1 MYAHEYERLTDWL
14 TALGEGRLL
23 AINSCKAIPLSS
35 FLLSYFTYFAF
46 AFLFTYIFVFYISP
60 LVGQLDG
67 PRYRNE
73 DPYGHSMNQSQ
84 VVTQRGHVMGS
95 GYDGMR
101 ASYSSR

>member
-1 MYAHEYERLTDWL
+1 M
-14 TALGEGRLL
+14 
-23 AINSCKAIPLSS
+23 
-35 FLLSYFTYFAF
+35 FM
-46 AFLFTYIFVFYISP
+46 FYILP
-60 LVGQLDG
+60 LLGQLDG

-73 DPYGHSMNQSQ
+73 DPYGHGMNQSQ